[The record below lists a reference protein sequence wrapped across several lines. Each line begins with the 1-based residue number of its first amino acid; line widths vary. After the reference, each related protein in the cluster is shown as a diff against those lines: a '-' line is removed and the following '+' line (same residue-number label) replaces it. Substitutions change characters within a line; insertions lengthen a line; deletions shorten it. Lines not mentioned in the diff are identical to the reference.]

1 MKYLLPLLTCLIL
14 LGGCTAGRL
23 SLNDRLNG
31 PLLKTTSTPSAT
43 DVNDGRLPPGGK
55 TTPAAVAEPIEA
67 SFNETAY
74 LDRF

>member
-1 MKYLLPLLTCLIL
+1 MKYLLPLLACFIL

-23 SLNDRLNG
+23 SLNDRFNG

-43 DVNDGRLPPGGK
+43 NINSGRLPPKGK
-55 TTPAAVAEPIEA
+55 TPPAATAEPIEA